1 MKKLS
6 IVICAI
12 LLLVTGC
19 AKNRNLEKDKIV
31 AINATSYFQQRK
43 DSEFYVLLDSYSKD
57 NMTVDELSTEF
68 DDLIKIYGEPLEYD
82 TDEVVAYKQEN
93 AAVVSVPV
101 RFTTGWMD
109 LTYTINSTSSVTGF
123 KITVSDKLD
132 ENGYNETQFVYKV
145 DAREENAVFTN
156 TNKTEQSPLVIFVH
170 DKDMYDK
177 NSTIG
182 VRKLFRDLAY
192 ALADNGVASVRYNR
206 MVLENEDV
214 EDSIALMKAEL
225 KAVYEASLSL
235 EGIDPN
241 RVYVLGYGI
250 GGYLL
255 PNLVD
260 DLPIQGMILSSAP
273 YEKIH
278 YSMYEEEIYEIDCDK
293 TMLEQNKNV
302 RKQEIE
308 NSKLLIDSLVNPE
321 DFYQDIFGYSSSFWI
336 ELQTYT
342 VAEKLNTFARP
353 IMVTHGSNDYH
364 VVSSSHNVWK
374 HELADVQNV
383 TYKYYKNMD
392 HLLSINNKTSLPSDQ
407 LKEGSIASA
416 YISDIVKFVQE

>member
-6 IVICAI
+6 IVICVV
-12 LLLVTGC
+12 LLLFTGC
-19 AKNRNLEKDKIV
+19 GKDRNLEKDKIV

-43 DSEFYVLLDSYSKD
+43 DDEFYVLLDSYSKD
-57 NMTVDELSTEF
+57 NMTVEELSLEF
-68 DDLIKIYGEPLEYD
+68 DDLIKIYGDPLEYD
-82 TDEVVAYKQEN
+82 ADEVVAYKQDS
-93 AAVVSVPV
+93 AAIVSVPV
-101 RFTTGWMD
+101 RFSTGWMD
-109 LTYTINSTSSVTGF
+109 LTYTINSTSSVTDF

-132 ENGYNETQFVYKV
+132 ENGYNELQFAYKV
-145 DAREENAVFTN
+145 DDMEENAVFTN

-170 DKDMYDK
+170 DRDMYDK

-192 ALADNGVASVRYNR
+192 ALADDGIASVRYNR
-206 MVLENEDV
+206 LVLENDDI
-214 EDSIALMKAEL
+214 EDSIVLMKAEL

-321 DFYQDIFGYSSSFWI
+321 DFYQDIFGFSSSFWI
-336 ELQTYT
+336 ELQAYD
-342 VAEKLNTFARP
+342 VAEKLNTFAKP
-353 IMVTHGSNDYH
+353 VMITHGSNDYH
-364 VVSSSHNVWK
+364 VVSSAHTMWK
-374 HELADVQNV
+374 NKLESVQNV
-383 TYKYYKNMD
+383 SFKYYKNMD
-392 HLLSINNKTSLPSDQ
+392 HLLSINNKTSLPSDP
-407 LKEGSIASA
+407 LREGSIASA
-416 YISDIVKFVQE
+416 YITDIVKFVQE